1 MRFPLSLAHSFMPL
15 TPALQGA
22 QDTLHRTLI
31 IRIANYC
38 KRELVD
44 VYSESPTQIA
54 QNFYNA
60 MNCILYHPPETN

>member
-1 MRFPLSLAHSFMPL
+1 LIVPWIMRFPLSLAHSFMPS

-44 VYSESPTQIA
+44 VYSESPT
-54 QNFYNA
+54 
-60 MNCILYHPPETN
+60 